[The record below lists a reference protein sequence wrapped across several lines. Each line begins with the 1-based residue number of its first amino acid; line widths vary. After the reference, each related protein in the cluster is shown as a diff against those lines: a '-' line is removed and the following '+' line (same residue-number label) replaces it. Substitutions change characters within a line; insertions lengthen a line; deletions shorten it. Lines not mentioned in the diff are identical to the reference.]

1 MAPAS
6 SSASPSPVINN
17 MPGIETIH
25 ASTVAIDGRGIMLM
39 GPSGVGKSDLA
50 LRLIDRGALLVSDDY
65 TRLTRT
71 PSALLASAPMTI
83 GGRLEIRGLG
93 IVPVP
98 HVDDVPVAL
107 AVRLL
112 RDNMPAPERMPERL
126 VETFAG
132 IAVRLVNLDPRPA
145 SAPLV
150 IEYALRHD
158 FP

>member
-17 MPGIETIH
+17 MSGIETIH

-39 GPSGVGKSDLA
+39 GPSGAGKSDLA

-65 TRLTRT
+65 TRLTPT

-98 HVDDVPVAL
+98 HVDDVPVVL

-112 RDNMPAPERMPERL
+112 RDNMPAPDRMPERL
-126 VETFAG
+126 FETFAG